1 MVCLTNLSRDQ
12 GETIMTM
19 HRKQIAVI
27 ISAILAATVIA
38 GCGSSEK
45 VASSASSEQDASDE
59 VTSEEVTEGEAA
71 DTEETVGMANPMVEY
86 ETIPE
91 MQEVLGFDPLYLP
104 ESSGYTCSVMYII
117 SGDLA
122 DLRFASKDGGTAEI
136 GVRSALADT
145 MDSDDVSGYYGDDWK
160 ESTVSDTEVET
171 GGGSQDVDNT
181 YFAKWSNDKYAFS
194 VSGAVS
200 EDEFSDILEQLVGIT
215 ENEYTD
221 DSQSSDAEL
230 PEFSYVGNDEISRI
244 CVEAAKQLYEGY
256 DKTDVM
262 IPAPVVGDFEETG
275 DGATIYAN
283 VHVYG
288 YDLEGTTLVCKNG
301 GAYPCVIKS
310 EGYNITDIQVANTDD
325 EEAKLFNNDKALISK
340 INDSDEEE
348 SIRKSWIQMYADNCD
363 AKIDSYQDY
372 GQNPVELVEE

>member
-1 MVCLTNLSRDQ
+1 MA
-12 GETIMTM
+12 MY
-19 HRKQIAVI
+19 RKQTAIV
-27 ISAILAATVIA
+27 ISAVLTATVIA

-45 VASSASSEQDASDE
+45 VASSASSEQAATDE
-59 VTSEEVTEGEAA
+59 VTSEAVTVGEAT
-71 DTEETVGMANPMVEY
+71 DTEKTVGMANPMVEY
-86 ETIPE
+86 ETTPE

-122 DLRFASKDGGTAEI
+122 DLRFTSKDGGTAEI
-136 GVRSALADT
+136 GVRSALIDT

-160 ESTVSDTEVET
+160 ESTVSDTEVEI

-200 EDEFSDILEQLVGIT
+200 ENEFSDILEQLVEIT

-221 DSQSSDAEL
+221 DGQTSDAEL
-230 PEFSYVGNDEISRI
+230 PEFSYVGNDEIARI

-256 DKTDVM
+256 DETDVM

-275 DGATIYAN
+275 TSTTIYAN
-283 VHVYG
+283 IHVYG

-301 GAYPCVIKS
+301 GAYPCVIKA

-325 EEAKLFNNDKALISK
+325 EEAELFNNDKALLSK
-340 INDSDEEE
+340 INDSDEEK
-348 SIRKSWIQMYADNCD
+348 SIRKSWIQMYEDNCNQE
-363 AKIDSYQDY
+363 IDSYQDY
-372 GQNPVELVEE
+372 GQDPVELEDE